1 MNEENPS
8 SSLSSINLDDQ
19 PQQQQDSFYS
29 EIKELE
35 KSIQSNKLSERKN
48 TLTRINSIGKHEL
61 SIQENDATTVD
72 LEEKLKVLIYLY
84 FTSYSIGPDSQWIF
98 SLVQSLKQLFKDIS
112 SATNTSLV
120 TDELKINI
128 IKFTLREIGRL
139 AKLLPT
145 NKRSKYVPQ
154 NTLMSFSLVLL
165 NYFIDQIQSNPDLTT
180 LLFAAQE
187 LLYRELTL
195 QQMKNNQ
202 PIFNQILNKNKIL
215 TFYQNIV
222 TKDSS
227 NKSFFIVYFLLRNF
241 TDQSNKLKEQ
251 ENTFK
256 INDLLNVY
264 NKTVIG
270 SSQQKIEEHKFFKRL
285 FNQLTNEDL
294 QSIIL
299 PPLSRHIKRDQD
311 QVFKILIFILENLSS
326 DFNVIDLSS
335 LLKSMLLPMLLPV
348 IQSTISIEENRKLL
362 KKTFT
367 LIIERSKD
375 TKLISSMITD
385 DLLKTL
391 SVAGNPS
398 QKLIIISIISSII
411 SNKNFN
417 ERLSTLTTEKLQ
429 LSKQIL
435 QSISIYLEKEL
446 NKDNR
451 NKGFKLLGKVMKMV
465 EELPEQTIKIIT
477 NSLKNDDDIIKGQ
490 VILSLSKSL
499 GPEANGTNKK
509 VIQIINGFTET
520 INTILKNVKN
530 AKTCDPS
537 TTTASLHYMLS
548 LITTTGVPKNDIF
561 TKYST
566 DKTTISNLYASTS
579 FLHTDG
585 FIQRTSKKD
594 HAIDLLLTLFLRV
607 KSFPS
612 IKLNDKSP
620 LYSSVLNCLLH
631 SQWSVSKHS
640 ATKIRSILST
650 KNDSLDI
657 DYPLLSNQLLIEFS
671 TILFDDSLI
680 ITPQIINSNV
690 ESTTTTTTTTIS
702 NKKNYLIAFRSILSK
717 NIKSE
722 LYPMLSLIC
731 YHPFINYNW
740 KRVSSLIQNDVNTT
754 LTSNAIEISKYI
766 FEKGLNQKKNKSYQQ
781 AFQQA
786 INGLM
791 NYNVPLL
798 NEELVKLMV
807 KALSYEPVLAIT
819 QQQWSIYHTLPT
831 ELFVEKQE
839 QLVESRNDRKVK
851 PKTAEEQRDEE
862 VRKRIEEKK
871 KIQSGELEKQEKE
884 RQKQLAAQAVIR
896 RDVQDVIDRLHLA
909 MDTCQTMAKSSS
921 SPEFVG
927 EFMSPIVVALLQLM
941 KHEITNHQFTQ
952 VFEKLICCVPSR
964 FKLDRSFARHYI
976 YIINNIYYRPTLSE
990 IQILG
995 FIQKILTHIRES
1007 ITKEALSGF
1016 AFNYFWPIIKNGLET
1031 TISFTIQE
1039 ISMEII
1045 QKHTAQ
1051 GQAYPRGSM
1060 ISSLIIV
1067 VSTNSRLEA
1076 QARNTIF
1083 QLIEGVET
1091 SDIGELMEGIISKHV
1106 QVRSI
1111 CLQAIEKIPSIYS
1124 PSFVWEDKYIGSL
1137 WFARFD
1143 NHDASTSAL
1152 AEKIWLATNQPTQLP
1167 EDFMKLL
1174 SDSTFNVNSETRK
1187 INALAIKKAAAS
1199 HTHMIPEIV
1208 DNLFE
1213 IYEQNY
1219 PDEIRETP
1227 ITSKFRISVATALSG
1242 LGNAIVEPEVLKSL
1256 FTKIIERGLFDPK
1269 EEVVQ
1274 EFVSTGMSIIN
1285 QQGVQFSGELLATF
1299 EAFLARPD
1307 NGTGE
1312 EDSIRANVVVYMGA
1326 LAKHMDA
1333 SNPKVSIVIDK
1344 LVDAL
1349 SIPSESVQVGISKCI
1364 AQLIPSFKKQ
1374 GDRLIPMLLE
1384 KLKNSSG
1391 NYADRRGAAFGLA
1404 GSVKGL
1410 GIGSL
1415 KNYSILDTLQSYIED
1430 KKHPTSRQGALFA
1443 FECLCN
1449 TIGRVFEPYVIHILP
1464 KLLVCFGDNVSE
1476 VRDATADTAKAIMSQ
1491 LSGHGVK
1498 IVLPALLK
1506 ALDDRSWRTKEGS
1519 IELLGAMAFCA
1530 PKQLSSCLPTIVPK
1544 LTNVLN
1550 DTHTKVQEAA
1560 KEALSHIGSVIRN
1573 PEIQIHVPLL
1583 LQTYDDPEIHSKELL
1598 ENLLSTNYVHTIDP
1612 ASLSLLLPILER
1624 TLKERSSELKKM
1636 SCQIVGNLCSLTEP
1650 KDLVPYLN
1658 ILMPVMKTV
1667 LLDPIPEVR
1676 AICAR
1681 ALGLLVRGMGEEN
1694 FSTLIP
1700 WLLETVKS
1708 DQGAVERSGA
1718 AQGLSEVLASLDIS
1732 RFNSLINELLAM
1744 TNSPRPHVREGIL
1757 SIFIFTP
1764 ISLGDL
1770 FLPYLPKVLPQ
1781 VLKGL
1786 ADDSDPVREVCMRCG
1801 QSIVLQFAV
1810 TGIEVIVPA
1819 LEKVLF
1825 HENWRIRL
1833 SCVQLFGDLL
1843 FKLAGTTA
1851 QEVQSNNSSYNAKD
1865 DDDEEPGSSGNDI
1878 QKILGKERLGR
1889 ILSSLYMMRFD
1900 NNSSVRQ
1907 KVLLIWKYIVSN
1919 TPKTLRE
1926 ILPTLIEMI
1935 ISSIGSNNVEKR
1947 QISAKTLGDIVSKLS
1962 DRILPEILPILE
1974 RGLRSELEE
1983 TRQGVCIGL
1992 SEVIS
1997 SAKTQLLPYLSS
2009 VVTCITK
2016 ALCDPLIDVRE
2027 AAAKAFDHLY
2037 HTFGSKASNEILPQL
2052 IQLLDNS
2059 NNKDLAGYALD
2070 GLRQVILVRSS
2081 IVLPVLIPKLLS
2093 RPISTSNVTALSS
2106 LAADAGEGLY
2116 VHLSTIIPSLIES
2129 FTNPNTISN
2138 AKEIKEAAVSI
2149 CKSIDEQGWDTLIGL
2164 LIEQTEIR
2172 LPNIRLGACE
2182 LIGEFYN
2189 GNTMVTEYPEELL
2202 LSLLSLFND
2211 PDALVQQA
2219 ANNALGFITKS
2230 LKKDNLTYLPVFQKG
2245 IQLLVSETYE
2255 EVSTIPGFC
2264 LPKGLASVL
2273 PVLISGLMYGTSDQ
2287 REQATNTLRT
2297 VINHTSA
2304 DALKPFVM
2312 QITGPLI
2319 LVIGD
2324 KFPWQVKSAILQTL
2338 SLLISKSPASMK
2350 IFLHQLQPTFIKCL
2364 SDSHKNV
2371 RTNAASAL
2379 GLLMTLSSSVDQLV
2393 NSLITGIS
2401 TADSISQESKLR
2413 ALQSIFEKKPKVE
2426 QATLDKAIAT
2436 IVDFLYQPSDD
2447 LRSMV
2452 AQTIGASSKCFTSLT
2467 ELNQFIKTNLISPSQ
2482 SVLSR
2487 YGKSLALG
2495 EIFKASGKNLID
2507 SQSPNMPTII
2517 KIIQTDCRDEKGP
2530 IRESSAYLAE
2540 AILVASPLT
2549 YAKDLVPSICHLIG
2563 DQSSSVSISA
2573 LNVIKRFCK
2582 SNQQLSRQYL
2592 RDIVVPTMNR
2602 LKERTNLPLKLAA
2615 ERTLVHSLQ
2624 IFKES
2629 IVMDDLI
2636 KQLELSGDSSMANSL
2651 IDYHKRVLMK
2661 LSPDSDI
2668 EK

>member
-8 SSLSSINLDDQ
+8 SVSLDDQ
-19 PQQQQDSFYS
+19 QQQPQQDSFYS

-35 KSIQSNKLSERKN
+35 KSIQSNKLSERKS
-48 TLTRINSIGKHEL
+48 TLSRINSLGKHEL
-61 SIQENDATTVD
+61 SIQESTTSD
-72 LEEKLKVLIYLY
+72 LEEKLKVLICLY
-84 FTSYSIGPDSQWIF
+84 FTSYSIGPDSEWIF
-98 SLVQSLKQLFKDIS
+98 SLIQSLKTLFKEIS
-112 SATNTSLV
+112 ISTNKTIVS
-120 TDELKINI
+120 DELKINI
-128 IKFTLREIGRL
+128 VKFTLREIGRL

-154 NTLMSFSLVLL
+154 NTLISFSLVLL
-165 NYFIDQIQSNPDLTT
+165 NYFIDQIQSNSDLTT

-202 PIFNQILNKNKIL
+202 PIFNQILTKNKIL
-215 TFYQNIV
+215 AFYQNIV

-227 NKSFFIVYFLLRNF
+227 SKSFFIVYFLLRNF
-241 TDQSNKLKEQ
+241 TAQLSKQQ

-256 INDLLNVY
+256 INDLLNIY
-264 NKTVIG
+264 NKAVIG
-270 SSQQKIEEHKFFKRL
+270 SSQQKFEEHKYFKRL
-285 FNQLTNEDL
+285 FNQLSNEDL

-311 QVFKILIFILENLSS
+311 QVFKILVFILENLSS
-326 DFNVIDLSS
+326 DFNFIDLSS
-335 LLKSMLLPMLLPV
+335 LLKSVLVPMLLPV
-348 IQSTISIEENRKLL
+348 IQSTTSIEENRKLL
-362 KKTFT
+362 KKTFR

-398 QKLIIISIISSII
+398 QKLLIISVISSII
-411 SNKNFN
+411 STTTFID
-417 ERLSTLTTEKLQ
+417 RLSSNEKLQ

-435 QSISIYLEKEL
+435 QSLSVYLEKEL

-451 NKGFKLLGKVMKMV
+451 IKGFKLLGKIMKMV

-477 NSLKNDDDIIKGQ
+477 NSLKSDDDIIKGQ

-499 GPEANGTNKK
+499 GPEANGANKK
-509 VIQIINGFTET
+509 VTQIINGFTET
-520 INTILKNVKN
+520 VNTILKNVKN

-537 TTTASLHYMLS
+537 TTISSLHYMLS
-548 LITTTGVPKNDIF
+548 LITTTGCTKNDIL
-561 TKYST
+561 TKYSS
-566 DKTTISNLYASTS
+566 DKTMISNLYASTS

-585 FIQRTSKKD
+585 FIQRTTKKD

-620 LYSSVLNCLLH
+620 LYSSVLSCLLH
-631 SQWSVSKHS
+631 TQWSVSKHS
-640 ATKIRSILST
+640 SMKIRSILSS
-650 KNDSLDI
+650 DSVES
-657 DYPLLSNQLLIEFS
+657 DYPLLSTQLLNEFS
-671 TILFDDSLI
+671 TVLFNDSLVAL
-680 ITPQIINSNV
+680 P
-690 ESTTTTTTTTIS
+690 TTTTQVSSLSNSSEVILTPT
-702 NKKNYLIAFRSILSK
+702 NKKNYSITFRSILSK
-717 NIKSE
+717 HINSE
-722 LYPMLSLIC
+722 LYPMLTLIT
-731 YHPFINYNW
+731 YHPFVNYNW
-740 KRVSSLIQNDVNTT
+740 KRVSSLIQNNANTT
-754 LTSNAIEISKYI
+754 LASNAFEISQYL

-786 INGLM
+786 VNGLM

-807 KALSYEPVLAIT
+807 KALSYEPILAIT
-819 QQQWSIYHTLPT
+819 QQQWSIYNTPST

-839 QLVESRNDRKVK
+839 KVIESRNDRKVK

-896 RDVQDVIDRLHLA
+896 RDVQDIIDRLYLA
-909 MDTCQTMAKSSS
+909 MDTCHTMAHSSS

-927 EFMSPIVVALLQLM
+927 EFMSPILVAFLQLM
-941 KHEITNHQFTQ
+941 KYDLTNQRFTEI
-952 VFEKLICCVPSR
+952 FEKLICCVPSR

-995 FIQKILTHIRES
+995 FIQKVLTHIKESASREP
-1007 ITKEALSGF
+1007 LSGF

-1039 ISMEII
+1039 ISMDII

-1051 GQAYPRGSM
+1051 GQTYPRGSM

-1091 SDIGELMEGIISKHV
+1091 SDIGELMEGIISPHS

-1124 PSFVWEDKYIGSL
+1124 PNFVWEDKYIGNL

-1143 NHDASTSAL
+1143 NQDANTTAL

-1174 SDSTFNVNSETRK
+1174 TNSTFNSNSETRK
-1187 INALAIKKAAAS
+1187 INALAIKAAASS

-1208 DNLFE
+1208 DSLFE
-1213 IYEQNY
+1213 TYEQHY
-1219 PDEIRETP
+1219 PDEIKETP
-1227 ITSKFRISVATALSG
+1227 TTTKFRLSVASALSG
-1242 LGNAIVEPEVLKSL
+1242 LGNAIVEPSVLKSL

-1269 EEVVQ
+1269 EDVVQ

-1285 QQGVQFSGELLATF
+1285 QQGIQFSGELLATF

-1312 EDSIRANVVVYMGA
+1312 EDSIRANVIVYMGA

-1364 AQLIPSFKKQ
+1364 AQLIPAFKKQ

-1384 KLKNSSG
+1384 KLKNSGG

-1464 KLLVCFGDNVSE
+1464 KLLVCFGDNVGE
-1476 VRDATADTAKAIMSQ
+1476 VREATADTAKAIMSQ

-1530 PKQLSSCLPTIVPK
+1530 PKQLSTCLPTIVPK
-1544 LTNVLN
+1544 LTYVLN

-1744 TNSPRPHVREGIL
+1744 TNSPRSHVREGVL

-1764 ISLGDL
+1764 ISLGEL

-1810 TGIEVIVPA
+1810 SGIEVIVPA

-1825 HENWRIRL
+1825 NENWRIRL

-1851 QEVQSNNSSYNAKD
+1851 QEVQSNNASYSAKD
-1865 DDDEEPGSSGNDI
+1865 DDEHESGASGNDI

-1935 ISSIGSNNVEKR
+1935 ISSIGSNNIEKR

-1974 RGLRSELEE
+1974 RGLQSNLEE

-2052 IQLLDNS
+2052 IHLLDNS
-2059 NNKDLAGYALD
+2059 NTDLSSYALD
-2070 GLRQVILVRSS
+2070 GLRQVILVRST

-2093 RPISTSNVTALSS
+2093 RPISTSNVSALSS
-2106 LAADAGEGLY
+2106 LSADAGEGLY
-2116 VHLSTIIPSLIES
+2116 THLSTIIPSLIES
-2129 FTNPNTISN
+2129 FTSPNVAN
-2138 AKEIKEAAVSI
+2138 AKEIRDSAISI
-2149 CKSIDEQGWDTLIGL
+2149 CKSIDEEGWDTLIPL

-2189 GNTMVTEYPEELL
+2189 GNTAATEYPEELL

-2211 PDALVQQA
+2211 PDASVQQA

-2245 IQLLVSETYE
+2245 IQLLVNETYE

-2273 PVLISGLMYGTSDQ
+2273 PPLISGLMYGTSDQ

-2324 KFPWQVKSAILQTL
+2324 KFPWQVKAAILQTL

-2379 GLLMTLSSSVDQLV
+2379 GLLMTLSTSVDQLV
-2393 NSLITGIS
+2393 NSLITGIG

-2426 QATLDKAIAT
+2426 QATLDKAIAN

-2452 AQTIGASSKCFTSLT
+2452 AQTIGASSKCFASLT

-2495 EIFKASGKNLID
+2495 EIFKASGKQLID
-2507 SQSPNMPTII
+2507 TQSPNMPTII

-2549 YAKDLVPSICHLIG
+2549 YSKDLVPSICHLIG

-2573 LNVIKRFCK
+2573 LQVIKRFCK
-2582 SNQQLSRQYL
+2582 ANQQLSRQYL
-2592 RDIVVPTMNR
+2592 RDIVIPTMNR

-2629 IVMDDLI
+2629 VVMDDLV
-2636 KQLELSGDSSMANSL
+2636 KQLELSGESQMANSL
-2651 IDYHKRVLMK
+2651 IDYHKRVLIK
-2661 LSPDSDI
+2661 LAPDSDI

>member
-8 SSLSSINLDDQ
+8 SSSSINLDDQ
-19 PQQQQDSFYS
+19 QQQPSQDNFYS

-35 KSIQSNKLSERKN
+35 KSIQSNKLSERKS
-48 TLTRINSIGKHEL
+48 TLARINSLGKHEL
-61 SIQENDATTVD
+61 STQDSTTSID

-84 FTSYSIGPDSQWIF
+84 FTSYSVGPDSQWIY
-98 SLVQSLKQLFKDIS
+98 SLVQSLKQLFKEIS
-112 SATNTSLV
+112 TATNTTIV

-128 IKFTLREIGRL
+128 VKFTLKEIGRL
-139 AKLLPT
+139 AKLLPV

-154 NTLMSFSLVLL
+154 NTLMSFSLELL
-165 NYFIDQIQSNPDLTT
+165 NYFIDQIQSNSDLTT

-202 PIFNQILNKNKIL
+202 PTFNQILTKNKIL
-215 TFYQNIV
+215 SFYQNIV

-227 NKSFFIVYFLLRNF
+227 SKSFFIVYFLLRNF
-241 TDQSNKLKEQ
+241 TDQPNKQQ

-256 INDLLNVY
+256 INDLLNIY

-299 PPLSRHIKRDQD
+299 PPLSRQIKRDQD
-311 QVFKILIFILENLSS
+311 QVFKILVFILENLSS
-326 DFNVIDLSS
+326 DFDVIDLSS
-335 LLKSMLLPMLLPV
+335 LLKSILLPMLLPV
-348 IQSTISIEENRKLL
+348 IQSTITIEENRKLL
-362 KKTFT
+362 KRTFR

-385 DLLKTL
+385 ELLKTF

-411 SNKNFN
+411 STKTFI
-417 ERLSTLTTEKLQ
+417 ERLSSTEKLQ

-435 QSISIYLEKEL
+435 QTVSIYLEKEL

-477 NSLKNDDDIIKGQ
+477 NSLKSDDDIIKGQ

-499 GPEANGTNKK
+499 GPDANGSNKK

-537 TTTASLHYMLS
+537 TTCSSLHYMLA

-566 DKTTISNLYASTS
+566 DKTTISNLYTSTS

-585 FIQRTSKKD
+585 FIQRTSKRD

-612 IKLNDKSP
+612 VKLNDKSP

-640 ATKIRSILST
+640 AIKIRSILSNESVET
-650 KNDSLDI
+650 

-671 TILFDDSLI
+671 SILFDDSLVI
-680 ITPQIINSNV
+680 PVTNV
-690 ESTTTTTTTTIS
+690 SSSESTTTTA
-702 NKKNYLIAFRSILSK
+702 KKNYSIAFRSILSK
-717 NIKSE
+717 HIKSE
-722 LYPMLSLIC
+722 LYPMLSLIA
-731 YHPFINYNW
+731 YHPLINYNW
-740 KRVSSLIQNDVNTT
+740 KRVSSLIQNNANTT
-754 LTSNAIEISKYI
+754 LSSNAVSISQYL

-807 KALSYEPVLAIT
+807 KALSFDPISAIT

-839 QLVESRNDRKVK
+839 KVIESRNDRKVK

-896 RDVQDVIDRLHLA
+896 RDVQDIIDKLHLA
-909 MDTCQTMAKSSS
+909 MDTCYTMAQSSS
-921 SPEFVG
+921 NPEFVG
-927 EFMSPIVVALLQLM
+927 EFMSPILVALLQLM
-941 KHEITNHQFTQ
+941 KHDITNQRFTE
-952 VFEKLICCVPSR
+952 VFEKLICCVPTR

-995 FIQKILTHIRES
+995 FIQKILTHIKES
-1007 ITKEALSGF
+1007 VSKEALSGF

-1039 ISMEII
+1039 ISMDII
-1045 QKHTAQ
+1045 QRHTAQ
-1051 GQAYPRGSM
+1051 GQTYPRGSM

-1091 SDIGELMEGIISKHV
+1091 SDIGELMEGIISQHS

-1111 CLQAIEKIPSIYS
+1111 CLQAIEKIPAIYS
-1124 PSFVWEDKYIGSL
+1124 PSFVWEDKYIGNL

-1143 NHDASTSAL
+1143 NQDANTAAL

-1174 SDSTFNVNSETRK
+1174 TNSTFNVNSETRK
-1187 INALAIKKAAAS
+1187 INALAIKEAAS
-1199 HTHMIPEIV
+1199 SHTAMIPEIV
-1208 DNLFE
+1208 DSLFE
-1213 IYEQNY
+1213 TYQQNY

-1227 ITSKFRISVATALSG
+1227 TTTKFRLSVASALSG
-1242 LGNAIVEPEVLKSL
+1242 LGNAIIEPEVLKSL

-1274 EFVSTGMSIIN
+1274 EFVQTGMSIIN
-1285 QQGVQFSGELLATF
+1285 QQGVKFSGELLATF

-1384 KLKNSSG
+1384 KLKNSGG

-1544 LTNVLN
+1544 LTYVLN

-1658 ILMPVMKTV
+1658 ILMPVMKNV

-1764 ISLGDL
+1764 ISLGEL

-1810 TGIEVIVPA
+1810 SGIEVIVPA

-1825 HENWRIRL
+1825 NENWRIRL

-1843 FKLAGTTA
+1843 FKLAGTTT
-1851 QEVQSNNSSYNAKD
+1851 QEVQSNNTSYAASKD
-1865 DDDEEPGSSGNDI
+1865 DDDDESGPSGNDI

-1935 ISSIGSNNVEKR
+1935 ISSIGSSNVEKR

-1974 RGLRSELEE
+1974 RGLQSELEE

-2052 IQLLDNS
+2052 IHLLDNS
-2059 NNKDLAGYALD
+2059 NKDLAGYALD

-2093 RPISTSNVTALSS
+2093 RPISTSNVSALSS

-2129 FTNPNTISN
+2129 FTNPNIAN
-2138 AKEIKEAAVSI
+2138 AKEIRDAAISI
-2149 CKSIDEQGWDTLIGL
+2149 CKSVDEEGWDTLIPL

-2189 GNTMVTEYPEELL
+2189 GNTLATEYPEELL

-2211 PDALVQQA
+2211 PDASVQQA

-2245 IQLLVSETYE
+2245 IQLLVNETYE

-2324 KFPWQVKSAILQTL
+2324 KFPWQVKAAILQTL

-2393 NSLITGIS
+2393 NSLITGIG

-2426 QATLDKAIAT
+2426 QATLDKAIAN

-2452 AQTIGASSKCFTSLT
+2452 AQTIGASSKCFASLT

-2507 SQSPNMPTII
+2507 GQSPNMPTII

-2549 YAKDLVPSICHLIG
+2549 YAKDLVPSVCHLIG

-2573 LNVIKRFCK
+2573 LQVIKRFCK

-2629 IVMDDLI
+2629 VVMDDLI
-2636 KQLELSGDSSMANSL
+2636 KQLELSGESLMANSL

-2661 LSPDSDI
+2661 LSPDSDV